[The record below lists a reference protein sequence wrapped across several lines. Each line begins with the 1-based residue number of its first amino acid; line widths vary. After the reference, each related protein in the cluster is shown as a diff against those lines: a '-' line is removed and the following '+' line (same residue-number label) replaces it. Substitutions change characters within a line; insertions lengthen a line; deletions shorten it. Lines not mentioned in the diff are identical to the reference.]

1 MKLLKIEIQSF
12 DGQLDLWSEFYEN
25 FQYAIYQNSSL
36 SDIQNTTYLKSLL
49 RGSVSSTIP
58 RFKSS
63 NENYS
68 VPLNSLKECFD
79 NKKLQIA
86 VQRKI
91 CLKVPEF
98 LI

>member
-68 VPLNSLKECFD
+68 VPLNECFD